1 MPKYLEL
8 QGEIVIDLSSILGQV
23 KKPEPKEKEKD
34 EEKDD
39 KED

>member
-8 QGEIVIDLSSILGQV
+8 QGEIVIDLSSIPGQV
-23 KKPEPKEKEKD
+23 KKPEPKEEEKD

>member
-23 KKPEPKEKEKD
+23 KKPEPKEEEKD

>member
-23 KKPEPKEKEKD
+23 KKPEPKEEKKD

>member
-8 QGEIVIDLSSILGQV
+8 QGEIVIDLSSILGQA
-23 KKPEPKEKEKD
+23 KKRESKEEKKD